1 MISLDAFRTTDV
13 GEFRYPADA
22 KPLAPS
28 ELIGWQ
34 AQPLLRSAELTGIQ
48 PIDVAQTTFP
58 EKWRELPVY
67 EWKTNTSFKL
77 VEKLRGMGSLHPQG
91 LSIDRRLWLDD
102 DGAVLTYRDSLSG
115 QMQQIWRLDSA
126 EGQELGAVRIDGE
139 GQLVTANPQTHT
151 PGVEIRNRNLHM
163 EAIGRAGPSRP
174 FVGHRLEHRRRF
186 AAVDSYSA
194 AGLAVLRSWVPTRFR
209 EIG

>member
-1 MISLDAFRTTDV
+1 M
-13 GEFRYPADA
+13 
-22 KPLAPS
+22 
-28 ELIGWQ
+28 
-34 AQPLLRSAELTGIQ
+34 
-48 PIDVAQTTFP
+48 
-58 EKWRELPVY
+58 RELPVY

-77 VEKLRGMGSLHPQG
+77 VEKLHGMGSLHPQG

-102 DGAVLTYRDSLSG
+102 DGDGLTYRDSLSG

-163 EAIGRAGPSRP
+163 EAIGARP
-174 FVGHRLEHRRRF
+174 GGTICRRLVGTPPPIRC
-186 AAVDSYSA
+186 D
-194 AGLAVLRSWVPTRFR
+194 
-209 EIG
+209 